1 MKINV
6 KYRNIIYPCLMAF
19 CMSIFISF
27 ILVSINRGYDH
38 QFLSAWLKTWS
49 QAFTCAFFGA
59 YFFPRVIQQIMRRLN
74 FVEKPFMIEKDSIVR
89 EEDNG

>member
-6 KYRNIIYPCLMAF
+6 KYRNVIYACLMAF
-19 CMSIFISF
+19 CMSFFISF

-38 QFLSAWLKTWS
+38 LFLSAWLKTWS
-49 QAFTCAFFGA
+49 QAFICAFFGA
-59 YFFPRVIQQIMRRLN
+59 YFFPGVIQQIMRRIN
-74 FVEKPFMIEKDSIVR
+74 FVEKPLMIEKDLLVR